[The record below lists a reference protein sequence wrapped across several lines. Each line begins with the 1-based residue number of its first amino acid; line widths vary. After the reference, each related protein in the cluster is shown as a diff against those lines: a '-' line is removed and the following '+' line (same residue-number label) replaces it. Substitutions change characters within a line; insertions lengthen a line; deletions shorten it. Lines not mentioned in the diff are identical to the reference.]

1 MEKQADFISQSVGW
15 GSELIQAAKAD
26 PELCALLEVGGVW
39 GKGKES
45 SWRIKDVFG
54 GTETFRLVYLTR
66 AHLSRTMPPALPLG

>member
-1 MEKQADFISQSVGW
+1 MVEKQADFISQSVGW

-45 SWRIKDVFG
+45 SWRIKGVFG
-54 GTETFRLVYLTR
+54 EQK
-66 AHLSRTMPPALPLG
+66 PLGLFT